1 MVGFIIINLFI
12 ILILDDSVMDSDEV
26 DGNVD
31 DNIDDS
37 DVTYNNSDKNS
48 DNNDGTTLPAFSES
62 TGVRV
67 DTTGFTPIDY
77 FKLLWSDQLTEDIL
91 YQSNL
96 YGNEYLQNKDY
107 LQIHPRARA
116 HIFRKKNITL
126 HEMNNFIAIIISMGV
141 INFPN
146 LPSYWKTSWHF
157 SNTCFIR
164 IMSRDRFLV
173 IAKFLHLADND
184 YLTVCQTMTVYTKSG
199 H

>member
-67 DTTGFTPIDY
+67 DTTGFIT
-77 FKLLWSDQLTEDIL
+77 
-91 YQSNL
+91 SNC
-96 YGNEYLQNKDY
+96 
-107 LQIHPRARA
+107 
-116 HIFRKKNITL
+116 F
-126 HEMNNFIAIIISMGV
+126 GV
-141 INFPN
+141 INSLKIFCTKATFMEISICKIKKIIYKYIPE
-146 LPSYWKTSWHF
+146 LE
-157 SNTCFIR
+157 
-164 IMSRDRFLV
+164 
-173 IAKFLHLADND
+173 
-184 YLTVCQTMTVYTKSG
+184 LTFFTKRTLLFMR
-199 H
+199 